1 MRTLLVAAALTTGAL
16 LSAGV
21 AQAADST
28 VVVNAASLSGG
39 HWSTLDSTASG
50 TGAFKFGPATT
61 PLGTG
66 SYELTTPDAPAKV
79 RLGTD
84 LSNGTPLT
92 SITGIGYSTYRVA
105 PPVGGAPV
113 ASLNLVAILPG
124 VSTFATLVYEPYQQV
139 GGNALINNGV
149 WQSWDAFAGR
159 WWSTKI
165 PSCLQA
171 TPCPWS
177 QIVSMYPTA
186 TVYNSVPG
194 YPSFAVNQGSS
205 NAGTDSYA
213 DALYLQ
219 TAAGRTTYD
228 FEGTDTTPPSC
239 GTMVVHRGAQDS
251 ADVTVSDSVSGIA
264 SITNFTVSNGSASIP
279 AFTPGASSVT
289 VTAIKTIQGVNTH
302 FEFDVTDVA
311 GNTTHCV

>member
-16 LSAGV
+16 LSGGV
-21 AQAADST
+21 AHAADST

-39 HWSTLDSTASG
+39 HWSTLDTTASG
-50 TGAFKFGPATT
+50 IGAFKFGPATP

-66 SYELTTPDAPAKV
+66 SYQLTTPDAPAKV

-105 PPVGGAPV
+105 PPAGGAPV
-113 ASLNLVAILPG
+113 ASLNLVANIPA

-139 GGNALINNGV
+139 GGNALIHNGV
-149 WQSWDAFAGR
+149 WQNWDAYAGR

-165 PSCLQA
+165 PSCVQA

-186 TVYNSVPG
+186 TVYNGFPG

-213 DALYLQ
+213 DALYLR
-219 TAAGRTTYD
+219 TAAGKTTYN
-228 FEGTDTTPPSC
+228 FEATDPTPPSC
-239 GTMVVHRGAQDS
+239 GAMVVHRGAQDS
-251 ADVTVSDSVSGIA
+251 ADVTVSDAGSGIA
-264 SITNFTVSNGSASIP
+264 SITNFTVTNGYASIP
-279 AFTPGASSVT
+279 PFSAGAQSVT
-289 VTAIKTIQGVNTH
+289 VTAVKSTQGTLTH